1 MPFAIAALQA
11 SQVVVAAAA
20 TDDSKHSIA
29 AQIPTAIAANGRV
42 AGEAQR
48 TKQSAIGRTV
58 VIDVVTDAA
67 QCSVAAGAGAGA
79 GNDKL
84 PRADATVALRGVDGE
99 ACAVAY
105 HNRSGATRAERG
117 REAGK
122 WRIHFYRS
130 GTDGGTAGE
139 VVRRGHFESAAA
151 ELDQARRTADAARA
165 TDGEIVGAR
174 IVRDVTR
181 RDRFVERNG
190 CGNSGCVVKSHRVV
204 RIECRG
210 EARIEVEPVGRGA
223 VVPGARVIDVPCERG
238 TGGGRCQREQR
249 QAGR

>member
-20 TDDSKHSIA
+20 ADNSKHSIA
-29 AQIPTAIAANGRV
+29 AQIPTAIAANSRV
-42 AGEAQR
+42 AGEEQR

-58 VIDVVTDAA
+58 VIDVVADAA
-67 QCSVAAGAGAGA
+67 QC
-79 GNDKL
+79 
-84 PRADATVALRGVDGE
+84 P
-99 ACAVAY
+99 VAY

-151 ELDQARRTADAARA
+151 ELDQ
-165 TDGEIVGAR
+165 
-174 IVRDVTR
+174 
-181 RDRFVERNG
+181 
-190 CGNSGCVVKSHRVV
+190 
-204 RIECRG
+204 
-210 EARIEVEPVGRGA
+210 
-223 VVPGARVIDVPCERG
+223 
-238 TGGGRCQREQR
+238 
-249 QAGR
+249 